1 MTFTNWT
8 FAAKTADEQR
18 YMSTLFSFVLKQ
30 FVEIF
35 GTTALNSEKCVVYN
49 EPAAPCPMLVTNRTP
64 IRIRTSTESLKIW
77 NQYIYQLAHELTH
90 YVIRQYKEDDDAI
103 VKWFEETICEAMSL
117 YILRMSSLRWN
128 ECPLSRNDPNYSFKL
143 MNYFENAYNQTA
155 PSALKRCHTLDDLK
169 EVENSCEIRRNE
181 RGIERNY
188 LLDNF
193 LKYPKSISA
202 FIYYPL
208 YMRGDLQID
217 FAKWKKVSPSPIVS
231 TLESKQPNL
240 AS

>member
-8 FAAKTADEQR
+8 FVAKTADEQR
-18 YMSTLFSFVLKQ
+18 CMSTLFSFVLKQ

-49 EPAAPCPMLVTNRTP
+49 EPVAPCPMLVTNRTP
-64 IRIRTSTESLKIW
+64 IRIQTCTDSLKIW
-77 NQYIYQLAHELTH
+77 DQYIYQLSHELTH
-90 YVIRQYKEDDDAI
+90 YVIRQYKEDKDAI

-117 YILRMSSLRWN
+117 YILKASSLRWN
-128 ECPLSRNDPNYSFKL
+128 ECPLSRNDPNYSLKI
-143 MNYFENAYNQTA
+143 MHYFENAYNKIA
-155 PSALKRCHTLDDLK
+155 PSALKKCHTLDDLK
-169 EVENSCEIRRNE
+169 AVENFCETRRDD

-188 LLDNF
+188 LLNNF
-193 LKYPKSISA
+193 LKYPESISA

-217 FAKWKKVSPSPIVS
+217 FAKWKKNNSSPIVS
-231 TLESKQPNL
+231 ALESIQPNI